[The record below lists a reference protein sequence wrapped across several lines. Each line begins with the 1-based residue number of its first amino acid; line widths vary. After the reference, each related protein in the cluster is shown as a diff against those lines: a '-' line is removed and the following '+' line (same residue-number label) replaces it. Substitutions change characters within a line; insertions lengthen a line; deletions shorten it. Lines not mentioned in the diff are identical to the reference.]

1 MSAEPK
7 SYAREF
13 PAELEYSDGTR
24 VSLPADCRVGRH
36 VGNEVRL
43 DGERV
48 SREHARIRR
57 GRDGRFTVSDLGS
70 SNGTWVNGERIRH
83 EVFLHDG
90 DVLGIGNFRLVF
102 RGPCLTPIGADTG
115 NTEITETPKVSWL
128 LAADI
133 SGFARLCQRLDP
145 VALSQVLTSW
155 RDWCVAAIRPSGGR
169 LNKQMGDGLLF
180 YWFNDQA
187 SPREIAR
194 TLDALAAQ
202 QASGEPPFRVCLHH
216 VDPGSVTL
224 DRHQGTEELIGSPV
238 NYLFRMDDVAKA
250 LAVPVL
256 LTADAAG
263 AIRSPD
269 RVVEV
274 SPQAVADFPGTHRFF
289 RWIFPAAEGLRL
301 NPNPNRG
308 VRT

>member
-1 MSAEPK
+1 MATEPK
-7 SYAREF
+7 SQSREF
-13 PAELEYSDGTR
+13 PAELEFFDGTR
-24 VSLPADCRVGRH
+24 VTLPADCRVGRH
-36 VGNEVRL
+36 AGNEVRL

-90 DVLGIGNFRLVF
+90 DVLGIGNVRLVF
-102 RGPCLTPIGADTG
+102 RGPCLTPVGADTD

-133 SGFARLCQRLDP
+133 SGFAQLCQRLDP

-202 QASGEPPFRVCLHH
+202 QVSGEPPFRVCLHH

-224 DRHQGTEELIGSPV
+224 ERHHGSEELIGSPV
-238 NYLFRMDDVAKA
+238 NFLFRMDDVAKA

-256 LTADAAG
+256 LTAEAAG
-263 AIRSPD
+263 ALQLPD
-269 RVVEV
+269 RIVEIN
-274 SPQAVADFPGTHRFF
+274 PQTVADFPGPRRFF
-289 RWIFPAAEGLRL
+289 RWSFPAAEGLRL
-301 NPNPNRG
+301 NPDASRG